1 MVKRMYAILNI
12 IQRPDIYEQA
22 VVYEMKRLG
31 ATNEEVNKLITY
43 DRIMAAISNNRKPE
57 ELAWALIQ

>member
-1 MVKRMYAILNI
+1 MYAILNI
-12 IQRPDIYEQA
+12 MQRPDIYKN
-22 VVYEMKRLG
+22 VLILEMKWLG
-31 ATNEEVNKLITY
+31 VTDEEIQSLVTD